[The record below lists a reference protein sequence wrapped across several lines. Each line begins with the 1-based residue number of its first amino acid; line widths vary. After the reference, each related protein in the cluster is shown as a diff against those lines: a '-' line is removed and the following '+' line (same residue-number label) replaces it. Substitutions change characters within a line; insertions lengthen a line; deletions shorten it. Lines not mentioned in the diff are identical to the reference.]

1 METII
6 ALLFVLLPIIFKLI
20 GKRLEKSGQ
29 PDRAARMRKVA
40 EELGMDPDEGD
51 FAKWFDEA
59 EAEVA
64 RDAALEA
71 MREDEDRKPQL
82 VVNPEVKKVEK
93 FVPKGAVPA
102 SQKRRQQ
109 AQQEGQSEL
118 KQKAKAKKPILKE
131 EESKAKEKIDPKKLV
146 VYSEIMKPKY
156 TE

>member
-64 RDAALEA
+64 REAALEA

-109 AQQEGQSEL
+109 AQQ
-118 KQKAKAKKPILKE
+118 KAKKPILKE
-131 EESKAKEKIDPKKLV
+131 EEPKAKEKIDPKKLV

>member
-64 RDAALEA
+64 REAALEA

-102 SQKRRQQ
+102 SQKH
-109 AQQEGQSEL
+109 
-118 KQKAKAKKPILKE
+118 KKPILKE
-131 EESKAKEKIDPKKLV
+131 EEPKGKEKIDPKKLV

>member
-64 RDAALEA
+64 REAALEA

-102 SQKRRQQ
+102 SQKH
-109 AQQEGQSEL
+109 
-118 KQKAKAKKPILKE
+118 KKPILKE
-131 EESKAKEKIDPKKLV
+131 EEPKAKERIDPKKLV

>member
-64 RDAALEA
+64 REAALEA

-118 KQKAKAKKPILKE
+118 KQKAKKPILKE
-131 EESKAKEKIDPKKLV
+131 EEPKEKEKIDPKKLV